1 MEFRYLHK
9 IYQSFK
15 MKKYRCIVC
24 GFVYDPEEGDPD
36 SGIMPGTPFE
46 EIPDNWSCPVC
57 GVAKADFVP
66 ID

>member
-9 IYQSFK
+9 TEEILK

-46 EIPDNWSCPVC
+46 DIPDNWSCPVC
-57 GVAKADFVP
+57 GVAKADFVL

>member
-9 IYQSFK
+9 IEEIPK

-46 EIPDNWSCPVC
+46 DIPDNWSCPVC
-57 GVAKADFVP
+57 GVAKADFVL